1 MSASMC
7 SACPGLIRMQ
17 IGTITA
23 LNRFPVKSMRA
34 EALPSAEVTWN
45 GLLGDRRYAFIKSA
59 NRSRF
64 PWLTG
69 RDIFPM
75 VLHTAEFTDP
85 ANLPASKILVTAP
98 DGWEGMLDDPEL
110 TARLSQQ
117 AGEEV
122 HLIQMGRGTFDAM
135 PISVVTEGT
144 QAAVAAAHGSDVG
157 LGRFRIN
164 LIVRTDDPNMR
175 ETDWFG
181 STLVIG
187 EGTGAIRLRV
197 DAQVLRCAMVTLDPD
212 TAKQDVSVLR
222 TVAQRFDNCVGAYCT
237 PETIGT
243 IEVGAPV
250 RLQT

>member
-1 MSASMC
+1 
-7 SACPGLIRMQ
+7 MQ

-45 GLLGDRRYAFIKSA
+45 GLLGDRRYAFVKSA

-75 VLHTAEFTDP
+75 VLHRAEFTDP
-85 ANLPASKILVTAP
+85 ANVAASRIRVTAP
-98 DGWEGMLDDPEL
+98 DGWEGMLDNPEL

-117 AGEEV
+117 AGEDV
-122 HLIQMGRGTFDAM
+122 HLIQIGRGTFDAM

-144 QAAVAAAHGSDVG
+144 QAAVAEAHGSDVG

-164 LIVRTDDPNMR
+164 LVVRADNSKMR

-187 EGTGAIRLRV
+187 EGAGAVRLRV
-197 DAQVLRCAMVTLDPD
+197 DAEVLRCAMVTLDPD
-212 TAKQDVSVLR
+212 TARQDVSVLR

-237 PETIGT
+237 PETTGP

-250 RLQT
+250 RLERS

>member
-1 MSASMC
+1 
-7 SACPGLIRMQ
+7 MQ

-45 GLLGDRRYAFIKSA
+45 GLLGDRRYAFVKSA

-75 VLHTAEFTDP
+75 VLHRAEFTDP
-85 ANLPASKILVTAP
+85 ANVAASRIRVTAP

-117 AGEEV
+117 AGEDV
-122 HLIQMGRGTFDAM
+122 HLIQIGRGTFDAM

-144 QAAVAAAHGSDVG
+144 QAAVAEAHGSDVG

-164 LIVRTDDPNMR
+164 LVVRAVNSKMR

-187 EGTGAIRLRV
+187 EGAGAVRLRV
-197 DAQVLRCAMVTLDPD
+197 DAEVLRCAMVTLDPN
-212 TAKQDVSVLR
+212 TARQDVSVLR

-237 PETIGT
+237 PETTGP

-250 RLQT
+250 RLERS

>member
-1 MSASMC
+1 
-7 SACPGLIRMQ
+7 MQ
-17 IGTITA
+17 IGTITS

-45 GLLGDRRYAFIKSA
+45 GLLGDRRYAFVKSA

-75 VLHTAEFTDP
+75 VLHRAEFTDP
-85 ANLPASKILVTAP
+85 ANVAASRIRVTAP

-117 AGEEV
+117 AGEDV
-122 HLIQMGRGTFDAM
+122 HLIQIGRGTFDAM

-144 QAAVAAAHGSDVG
+144 QAAVAEAHGSDVG

-164 LIVRTDDPNMR
+164 LVVRAVNSKMR

-187 EGTGAIRLRV
+187 EGAGAVRLRV
-197 DAQVLRCAMVTLDPD
+197 DAEVLRCAMVTLDPN
-212 TAKQDVSVLR
+212 TARQDVSVLR

-237 PETIGT
+237 PETTGP

-250 RLQT
+250 RLERS

>member
-1 MSASMC
+1 
-7 SACPGLIRMQ
+7 MQ

-45 GLLGDRRYAFIKSA
+45 GLLGDRRYAFVKSA

-75 VLHTAEFTDP
+75 VLHRAEFTDP
-85 ANLPASKILVTAP
+85 ANVPASKIRVTAP
-98 DGWEGMLDDPEL
+98 DGWQGMLDDPEL

-117 AGEEV
+117 AGEDV
-122 HLIQMGRGTFDAM
+122 HLIQLGRGTFDAM

-144 QAAVAAAHGSDVG
+144 QAAVAEAHGSDVG

-164 LIVRTDDPNMR
+164 LVVRADNSKMR

-187 EGTGAIRLRV
+187 EGAGAVRLRV
-197 DAQVLRCAMVTLDPD
+197 DAEVLRCAMVTLDPD
-212 TAKQDVSVLR
+212 TARQDVSVLR
-222 TVAQRFDNCVGAYCT
+222 TVAQRFANCVGAYCT
-237 PETIGT
+237 PQTTGP

-250 RLQT
+250 RLERS

>member
-1 MSASMC
+1 
-7 SACPGLIRMQ
+7 MQ
-17 IGTITA
+17 IGTITS

-45 GLLGDRRYAFIKSA
+45 GLLGDRRYAFVKSA

-75 VLHTAEFTDP
+75 VLHRAEFTDP
-85 ANLPASKILVTAP
+85 ANVAASRIRVTAP

-117 AGEEV
+117 AGEDV
-122 HLIQMGRGTFDAM
+122 HLIQIGRGTFDAM

-144 QAAVAAAHGSDVG
+144 QAAVAEAHGSDVG

-164 LIVRTDDPNMR
+164 LVVRADNSKMR

-187 EGTGAIRLRV
+187 EGAGAVRLRV
-197 DAQVLRCAMVTLDPD
+197 DAEVLRCAMVTLDPN
-212 TAKQDVSVLR
+212 TARQDVSVLR

-237 PETIGT
+237 PETTGP

-250 RLQT
+250 RLERS

>member
-1 MSASMC
+1 
-7 SACPGLIRMQ
+7 MQ
-17 IGTITA
+17 IGTITS

-45 GLLGDRRYAFIKSA
+45 GLLGDRRYAFVKSA

-75 VLHTAEFTDP
+75 VLHRAEFTDP
-85 ANLPASKILVTAP
+85 ANVAASRIRVTAP

-117 AGEEV
+117 AGEDV
-122 HLIQMGRGTFDAM
+122 HLIQIGRGTFDAM

-144 QAAVAAAHGSDVG
+144 QAAVAEAHGSDVG

-164 LIVRTDDPNMR
+164 LVVRAVNSKMR

-187 EGTGAIRLRV
+187 EGAGAVRLRV
-197 DAQVLRCAMVTLDPD
+197 DAEVLRCAMVTLDPD
-212 TAKQDVSVLR
+212 TARQDVSVLR

-237 PETIGT
+237 PETTGP

-250 RLQT
+250 RLERS